1 MSQSHG
7 LGAIPSL
14 TTLPLVG
21 LEVDNLLAFLALLGL
36 LRTLE
41 VSRPSWRPRISWS
54 RSPWRAELHLAET
67 VDEAEVASAC
77 RSGIDAIVAHYDV
90 AKRSD
95 VNFEGDEFRAYLTS
109 LLAER
114 DELGVALAT
123 AIAVEYPRKK
133 NHGSMAGP
141 LVMMF
146 GQGHQHFL
154 ERIRTVPRGDLPN
167 KLKKLK
173 QPPDLAHPA
182 CIERALF
189 HPWQRVDRTDG
200 FRWDAE
206 EDQRYAL
213 RASDPS
219 ADGAAPTVHGAN
231 QLAAIG
237 FLSFTS
243 FPGRRATTRGLRRS
257 RDETSFVWPI
267 WREPLSL
274 RGIEHLMAHRD
285 VLRGRLRQVEALG
298 VVEIFRANRVAN
310 GKYMNVTRA
319 RPMPPA

>member
-114 DELGVALAT
+114 T
-123 AIAVEYPRKK
+123 
-133 NHGSMAGP
+133 S
-141 LVMMF
+141 LV
-146 GQGHQHFL
+146 
-154 ERIRTVPRGDLPN
+154 
-167 KLKKLK
+167 
-173 QPPDLAHPA
+173 
-182 CIERALF
+182 
-189 HPWQRVDRTDG
+189 
-200 FRWDAE
+200 
-206 EDQRYAL
+206 
-213 RASDPS
+213 S
-219 ADGAAPTVHGAN
+219 
-231 QLAAIG
+231 
-237 FLSFTS
+237 
-243 FPGRRATTRGLRRS
+243 RS
-257 RDETSFVWPI
+257 RRRLRSSI
-267 WREPLSL
+267 RE
-274 RGIEHLMAHRD
+274 RRTMDRW
-285 VLRGRLRQVEALG
+285 RGRWS
-298 VVEIFRANRVAN
+298 
-310 GKYMNVTRA
+310 
-319 RPMPPA
+319 